1 MRVLEYKTAFQIEKN
16 YQKLNET
23 LAHWPEDNYHQREAS
38 VLKKVA
44 IFISGYFSGGHFS
57 GGFYGLW
64 KLNSNIHVSYIR
76 VT

>member
-44 IFISGYFSGGHFS
+44 II
-57 GGFYGLW
+57 
-64 KLNSNIHVSYIR
+64 
-76 VT
+76 